1 MRIFGFKYCT
11 GIMYC
16 DLDTEEHGDYKEV
29 AYVWENG
36 EIDWRVPM
44 DSINEEGRKRILK
57 CSLEHSSNVTNLQ
70 TEYEKKY
77 AEYGY
82 LLNREDKGLTLFEC
96 NMKRWLY
103 RVKVELSDLMMY
115 KTTMVVHH

>member
-16 DLDTEEHGDYKEV
+16 DLDVQENGDYKEV

-44 DSINEEGRKRILK
+44 NSINKEGVDRILK
-57 CSLEHSSNVTNLQ
+57 CSLEHCSNVSNLQ
-70 TEYEKKY
+70 AEYEKKY
-77 AEYGY
+77 TEYGY
-82 LLNREDKGLTLFEC
+82 LLNREDKGLSLFEC

-115 KTTMVVHH
+115 KSTMVVHY